1 MVVDVTV
8 KDKSGNPI
16 KGLKPEDFNITED
29 GKKQDIKVFKFQEL
43 EETVTPEPVPARA
56 APKPAEPRLQAPR
69 PPRHPS

>member
-16 KGLKPEDFNITED
+16 KGLKPSDFTITED

-43 EETVTPEPVPARA
+43 EETRDCRSRARQSRA
-56 APKPAEPRLQAPR
+56 RRRAQDTEAPNPPR
-69 PPRHPS
+69 PP